1 MKFGEKVKKSR
12 TDAGLSQEDLAKKI
26 GVSLRTITNYEVQNR
41 YPKKREV
48 YAKLAEVLGVDINYL
63 MTEDE
68 DFVVDASA
76 KYGARGAKQA
86 EQLISEVHGLFAG
99 GELSEAD
106 KDGVMKALQQ
116 AYWECKEENVQKYT
130 PKKYKKD

>member
-12 TDAGLSQEDLAKKI
+12 TDAGWSQEDLAKKI

-130 PKKYKKD
+130 PKKYKK

>member
-130 PKKYKKD
+130 PKKYKK

>member
-48 YAKLAEVLGVDINYL
+48 YAKLAEVLGVNINYL

-130 PKKYKKD
+130 PKKYKK

>member
-116 AYWECKEENVQKYT
+116 AYWECKEENFQKYT
-130 PKKYKKD
+130 PKKYKK

>member
-99 GELSEAD
+99 GELSGSD

-130 PKKYKKD
+130 PKKYKK

>member
-12 TDAGLSQEDLAKKI
+12 TGAGLSQEDLAKKI

-130 PKKYKKD
+130 PKKYKK

>member
-26 GVSLRTITNYEVQNR
+26 GVSLRTITNYEAQNR

-99 GELSEAD
+99 GELSESD

-130 PKKYKKD
+130 PKKYKK

>member
-86 EQLISEVHGLFAG
+86 EQLIFEVHGLFAG

-130 PKKYKKD
+130 PKKYKK

>member
-99 GELSEAD
+99 GELSESD

-130 PKKYKKD
+130 PKKYKK

>member
-12 TDAGLSQEDLAKKI
+12 TGAGLSQEDLAKKI

-86 EQLISEVHGLFAG
+86 EQLISEVHSLFAG

-130 PKKYKKD
+130 PKKYKK

>member
-76 KYGARGAKQA
+76 KYGARGAKHA

-130 PKKYKKD
+130 PKKYKK

>member
-1 MKFGEKVKKSR
+1 
-12 TDAGLSQEDLAKKI
+12 
-26 GVSLRTITNYEVQNR
+26 
-41 YPKKREV
+41 
-48 YAKLAEVLGVDINYL
+48 

-130 PKKYKKD
+130 PKKYKK